1 MGIHTCINV
10 SLNRPA
16 IRIIVNLTASNHR
29 IYSLCEQAAFM
40 NLLVWINMHG
50 LETLNLVEFE
60 GIRIKQ
66 DMGLGDRKR
75 RVHMP

>member
-1 MGIHTCINV
+1 MGIHTCINL
-10 SLNRPA
+10 SLNRPG
-16 IRIIVNLTASNHR
+16 IKIIVNLTASNHR
-29 IYSLCEQAAFM
+29 IYSLC
-40 NLLVWINMHG
+40 NMHG

-75 RVHMP
+75 RVHMS